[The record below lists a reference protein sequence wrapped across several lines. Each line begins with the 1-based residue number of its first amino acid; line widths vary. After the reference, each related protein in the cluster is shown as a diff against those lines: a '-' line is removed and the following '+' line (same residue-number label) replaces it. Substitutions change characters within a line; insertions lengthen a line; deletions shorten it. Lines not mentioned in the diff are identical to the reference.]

1 MEQDYFCAYARWTL
15 GGLGIALALISAT
28 LSTPQ
33 AQAQAQAQAQG
44 GSMSPNQMSPSPQVS
59 AQARATARIVAAGD
73 TRGVEQPAQF
83 KIQKNKHKYLMR
95 RRVRTATGQIRVD
108 FE

>member
-28 LSTPQ
+28 LST
-33 AQAQAQAQAQG
+33 AQAQAQG
-44 GSMSPNQMSPSPQVS
+44 GSMSPNQMSPNQMSPSPQVS

>member
-28 LSTPQ
+28 LST
-33 AQAQAQAQAQG
+33 AQAQAQG